1 MRPMLLTK
9 KQRWVRYSRQP
20 VYKKR
25 RRIGFSVLVLL
36 AVLAL
41 GGLGSYLS
49 LSAFEQ
55 KSEPLERVVTPT
67 VGQTPEAISEE
78 VAVERK
84 KAEEEDRRVAAAPA
98 DPTLYLTVPR
108 LGLYGHT
115 VRNDDSE
122 AALDLG
128 AVKLPNTGFPWQKG
142 DTNTYIACHRLGWP
156 GTESYN
162 QCLNLPSIQKGDE
175 VILTDANGTVYHYL
189 VSELLTVGPND
200 SWVTRPVEGRDVVSL
215 QTCIEAPGDFFT
227 LGPSW
232 TARFIVR
239 ADRLG

>member
-1 MRPMLLTK
+1 ME
-9 KQRWVRYSRQP
+9 KQRRHNWDTRRPKYA
-20 VYKKR
+20 VYRRR
-25 RRIGFSVLVLL
+25 RRIGLSVLVLL

-41 GGLGSYLS
+41 GGLGAYLS
-49 LSAFEQ
+49 AGS
-55 KSEPLERVVTPT
+55 
-67 VGQTPEAISEE
+67 SEE
-78 VAVERK
+78 ETGDGPSEQVAAPVDEEQAPEETGTEK
-84 KAEEEDRRVAAAPA
+84 EAAEDEEAETAAAAPA

-108 LGLYGHT
+108 LEVYGHT
-115 VRNDDSE
+115 VRNDRSE

-128 AVKLPNTGFPWQKG
+128 AIKLPNTGFPWQKEY
-142 DTNTYIACHRLGWP
+142 TNTYIACHRLGWP

-175 VILTDANGTVYHYL
+175 VILTDANGAVYRYL

>member
-1 MRPMLLTK
+1 MRSMLLTK
-9 KQRWVRYSRQP
+9 KRRWVRYSRQS

-25 RRIGFSVLVLL
+25 RRIGLSVLVLL

-49 LSAFEQ
+49 LGAFEQ
-55 KSEPLERVVTPT
+55 RSEPLERVVTPT
-67 VGQTPEAISEE
+67 VGQAPEAVSEE
-78 VAVERK
+78 VAVEKK
-84 KAEEEDRRVAAAPA
+84 KAEEEDRRAAAAPA

-115 VRNDDSE
+115 VRNDRSE

-128 AVKLPNTGFPWQKG
+128 AIKLPNTGFPWQKE

-162 QCLNLPSIQKGDE
+162 QCLNLPSMQKGDE
-175 VILTDANGTVYHYL
+175 VILTDANGAVYHYL
-189 VSELLTVGPND
+189 ASEALTVSPYD
-200 SWVTRPVEGRDVVSL
+200 TWVTRPVEGRDMVSL
-215 QTCIEAPGDFFT
+215 
-227 LGPSW
+227 
-232 TARFIVR
+232 
-239 ADRLG
+239 